1 MDLSVKI
8 RSVAEQLFFKCGI
21 REVSMDD
28 VSKNLKISKK
38 TLYKCFSDKSELVK
52 STIIHHSNEIES
64 VLENIAN
71 TESNPIRQL
80 QLSTEFAISQLSK
93 FNKSMLFDLQKYH
106 PQIYTELVDL
116 REKSIIQY
124 ICKNIDKGREQGI
137 YRIDFNKQVVGKSFA
152 LTIHHFTE
160 TIIEQPKEY
169 SPDMLNEVMRYHIRG
184 IANLEGL
191 KMLENL
197 KLESK

>member
-21 REVSMDD
+21 RDVSMDD

-52 STIIHHSNEIES
+52 STIIHHSNEIEAA
-64 VLENIAN
+64 LENIASK
-71 TESNPIRQL
+71 ESNPIRQL
-80 QLSTEFAISQLSK
+80 QLSTEFAIGQLSK
-93 FNKSMLFDLQKYH
+93 FNKSMLHDLQKYH
-106 PQIYTELVDL
+106 PKIYTELVEL
-116 REKSIIQY
+116 REKSIIRY
-124 ICKNIDKGREQGI
+124 ICKNIEKGREQGI
-137 YRIDFNKQVVGKSFA
+137 YRLDFNKQVIAKSFA

-160 TIIEQPKEY
+160 TIIEQPTEY
-169 SPDMLNEVMRYHIRG
+169 SPYMLKEVMDYHIRG

-191 KMLENL
+191 NMLNNS
-197 KLESK
+197 KIESQ